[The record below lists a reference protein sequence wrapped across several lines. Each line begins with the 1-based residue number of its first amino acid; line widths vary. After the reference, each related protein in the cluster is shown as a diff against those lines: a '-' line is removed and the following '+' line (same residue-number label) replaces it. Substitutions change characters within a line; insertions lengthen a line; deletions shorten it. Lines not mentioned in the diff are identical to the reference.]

1 MRHVYVVTDY
11 DPAREYDITK
21 YAPDNVEYYKGLR
34 IFYGDRHY
42 LRPRI
47 IDENCYIT
55 PGKKYDAS
63 DVDKTTGICGSTP
76 IFF

>member
-34 IFYGDRHY
+34 IFMATA
-42 LRPRI
+42 
-47 IDENCYIT
+47 IT
-55 PGKKYDAS
+55 CVRAS
-63 DVDKTTGICGSTP
+63 
-76 IFF
+76 